1 MLLILICVLA
11 CGIFMQ
17 IICRVVVRVSHDSHN
32 LFTLLC
38 QEVLDDFCLHIL
50 LAITVGVFIGFFI
63 NGKIIDICEKEP
75 IKKEYQLAKI
85 DKNGNESGT
94 MEGYYVVL
102 SYSIGEKY
110 YTFVTIEKEKDN
122 ANIQQIQSKYVYVGD
137 GNNVIKK
144 TQLSCDIDK
153 AVFKTTDDEPYCAHE
168 YMKPKNKIISVL
180 TCAPS
185 LEDEHWTFYLPEEE
199 GHNKWE

>member
-38 QEVLDDFCLHIL
+38 QEALDDFCLHIL
-50 LAITVGVFIGFFI
+50 LTITVGVFIGFFI
-63 NGKIIDICEKEP
+63 NNKIIDICEKEP
-75 IKKEYQLAKI
+75 IKKEYKLAKI

-102 SYSIGEKY
+102 SYGIGKKY
-110 YTFVTIEKEKDN
+110 YTFVTIEKEKDD
-122 ANIQQIQSKYVYVGD
+122 ANIQRIQSKYVYIRDSDKG
-137 GNNVIKK
+137 IKK

-168 YMKPKNKIISVL
+168 YMKPKNKTISVL
-180 TCAPS
+180 TCVPS
-185 LEDEHWTFYLPEEE
+185 LEGEHWTFYLPEEE
-199 GHNKWE
+199 DHNKWE